1 MGFFVTATLK
11 KAPLVGAFFVCL
23 SSAVQASC
31 PAPGPLPQVEV
42 ARVVDGDTL
51 RLADGRSVR
60 LIGLNTPE
68 LGGGG
73 RAEEPFAV
81 LARRE
86 LEARVRAS
94 GGRVG
99 LQVGAEAKDRY
110 GRTLAHVYDSAG
122 ASLEAALLGEG
133 LGYFVAQAPN
143 VELWQCHQ
151 AAERQAR
158 EAGRNLWRK
167 PSVLA
172 PDALAQA
179 GFALIEARVE
189 RVERNRGGVWLE
201 LEGPAVLHIAMRHL
215 DSFDSA
221 ALDALAGRRVQARG
235 WVIERRGVRAGQ
247 ARWMLPIT
255 HPSMLEARD

>member
-1 MGFFVTATLK
+1 M
-11 KAPLVGAFFVCL
+11 
-23 SSAVQASC
+23 
-31 PAPGPLPQVEV
+31 VEV

-51 RLADGRSVR
+51 RLVDGRSVR

-73 RAEEPFAV
+73 RTEEPFAV

-110 GRTLAHVYDSAG
+110 GRTLAHVYDSKG
-122 ASLEAALLGEG
+122 VNLEASLLGEG

-143 VELWQCHQ
+143 VDLWQCHQ

-158 EAGRNLWRK
+158 EAGRNLWRQ
-167 PSVLA
+167 PAALA
-172 PDALAQA
+172 ADALTQA
-179 GFALIEARVE
+179 GFALVKATVQ
-189 RVERNRGGVWLE
+189 RVERNRGGVWIE
-201 LEGPAVLHIAMRHL
+201 LEGPVVLNIALRHL
-215 DSFDSA
+215 DSFDA
-221 ALDALAGRRVQARG
+221 AELDALPGRPVEARG
-235 WVIERRGVRAGQ
+235 WVIERKGAKPGQ
-247 ARWMLPIT
+247 ARWMLPVS
-255 HPSMLEARD
+255 HSSMLELRD

>member
-1 MGFFVTATLK
+1 MK

-99 LQVGAEAKDRY
+99 LQIGAEAKDRY
-110 GRTLAHVYDSAG
+110 GRALAHVYDNKG
-122 ASLEAALLGEG
+122 ANLEAALLGEG

-143 VELWQCHQ
+143 VDLWQCHQ

-158 EAGRNLWRK
+158 DAGRNLWRA

-172 PDALAQA
+172 PDSLAQA
-179 GFALIEARVE
+179 GFALIGARVE

-201 LEGPAVLHIAMRHL
+201 FEGPAVLHIARQHL
-215 DSFDSA
+215 GRFDA
-221 ALDALAGRRVQARG
+221 AELDALVGRRVLARG
-235 WVIERRGVRAGQ
+235 WVIDRKGAAAGQ
-247 ARWMLPIT
+247 ARWMLPIS
-255 HPSMLEARD
+255 HPSMLELRP